1 MRVAAIGAD
10 TREIR
15 GSNRRIPQPPRM
27 PGMRYLITGGSGYI
41 GTRLVELLSRR
52 EDTEK
57 IVICDVVPPKGGYRP
72 KTEFERVDVRDR
84 GAVHSALQRANPD
97 VLVHL
102 AFILNPSHD
111 EGFMYEVDVNGTH
124 NVLEAA
130 AEVGIGQVL
139 VTTSA
144 VAYGAFPDNP
154 DPDHRGPPGPRCG
167 RFSYARDKTESD
179 RIVQLWAL
187 QHPDTITTI
196 VRPCIV
202 FGPNVDNYLLR
213 LWTKQPFAVDAGNL
227 DSHIQFVH
235 EDDVVDAVSGLL
247 IGRHPGQFNLAPDG
261 LMTLRECAE
270 LLETP
275 VRRMPLRLYRAI
287 GKLLWRAAHV
297 GGASRSDR
305 LRALPLD
312 RVEREGEVHTRL
324 DPEAHVARDVRDHD
338 AGTGQAAPGRPA
350 RSLPDGRGT
359 QSYTR
364 RLSRAVSSAGRAPAR
379 QAGGHWF
386 EPSTAHSRSLT
397 HSPAYGL
404 TTRPAGLFGF
414 MHRRNPDA
422 RLKVASGFQ
431 LGSINGRGVSRYSC

>member
-1 MRVAAIGAD
+1 
-10 TREIR
+10 
-15 GSNRRIPQPPRM
+15 
-27 PGMRYLITGGSGYI
+27 MRYLITGGSGYI
-41 GTRLVELLSRR
+41 GTRLVELLARR

-130 AEVGIGQVL
+130 AEAGIGQVL

-154 DPDHRGPPGPRCG
+154 DPITEDHPVRGVA

-187 QHPDTITTI
+187 QHPDTVTTI

-202 FGPNVDNYLLR
+202 FGPNVDNYLVR

-227 DSHIQFVH
+227 DGQIQFVH
-235 EDDVVDAVSGLL
+235 EDDVVDAIGGLL
-247 IGRHPGQFNLAPDG
+247 LGRHAGQYNLRADG

-275 VRRMPLRLYRAI
+275 VRKMPVRLYRAI
-287 GKLLWRAAHV
+287 ARVLLAAAPV
-297 GGASRSDR
+297 RGASGPDR
-305 LRALPLD
+305 LRALPVD
-312 RVEREGEVHTRL
+312 RVEREGQVHARL
-324 DPEAHVARDVRDHD
+324 DPEAHLARDLRDHD
-338 AGTGQAAPGRPA
+338 ASPGQAA
-350 RSLPDGRGT
+350 
-359 QSYTR
+359 
-364 RLSRAVSSAGRAPAR
+364 AGRATR
-379 QAGGHWF
+379 AGRG
-386 EPSTAHSRSLT
+386 P
-397 HSPAYGL
+397 
-404 TTRPAGLFGF
+404 
-414 MHRRNPDA
+414 
-422 RLKVASGFQ
+422 
-431 LGSINGRGVSRYSC
+431 GSIVVRVGGALREPDGVQGLSPVAVDLDRR

>member
-1 MRVAAIGAD
+1 M
-10 TREIR
+10 
-15 GSNRRIPQPPRM
+15 
-27 PGMRYLITGGSGYI
+27 
-41 GTRLVELLSRR
+41 SRR

-154 DPDHRGPPGPRCG
+154 NPITEDHPVRGVA

-187 QHPDTITTI
+187 QHPDVITTI

-227 DSHIQFVH
+227 DGSIQFVH
-235 EDDVVDAVSGLL
+235 EDDVVDGDERPADRPPRRAVQPVARRADDAARVRRDARDADPEDALQALPGDRK
-247 IGRHPGQFNLAPDG
+247 GAVAPAPVRGAPGQLDFARYPWIVSNEKLKT
-261 LMTLRECAE
+261 TLGW
-270 LLETP
+270 TP
-275 VRRMPLRLYRAI
+275 
-287 GKLLWRAAHV
+287 KTH
-297 GGASRSDR
+297 
-305 LRALPLD
+305 
-312 RVEREGEVHTRL
+312 H
-324 DPEAHVARDVRDHD
+324 ARDVRHHD
-338 AGTGQAAPGRPA
+338 AGTGQAAAPRHRTWPTRAATAPPPRRPA
-350 RSLPDGRGT
+350 AST
-359 QSYTR
+359 
-364 RLSRAVSSAGRAPAR
+364 SRGRATVACC
-379 QAGGHWF
+379 
-386 EPSTAHSRSLT
+386 AHER
-397 HSPAYGL
+397 
-404 TTRPAGLFGF
+404 
-414 MHRRNPDA
+414 DQQ
-422 RLKVASGFQ
+422 VW
-431 LGSINGRGVSRYSC
+431 